1 MDFYLILKTSKVKE
15 WSTPCT
21 VQEVQ
26 QFLGLANY
34 CRRLIHNFATIAKAL
49 NQLTEKHTK
58 FQWNE
63 ECQNAFIA
71 LKTCLTSATILALPD
86 WSSPF
91 VLDTDASDTGIGAV
105 LSQIHQDGSEHVI
118 AYANRTLNKAERNYC
133 VTRKELLAVVTFMKH
148 FRQYL
153 VGDNFT
159 VRTDHG
165 ALAWLQ
171 NFRSPEG
178 QMARWLETLQGY
190 HLNIIH
196 RPGRKHNNADEWSRL
211 PCNQCGRESHLDKP
225 EEQIA
230 AISTS
235 NCTGGYSAQN
245 IRDFWLND
253 PCIGEL
259 LLARDRNQKPTRDQ
273 TRGKDLEY
281 RRLL

>member
-15 WSTPCT
+15 WPTPCT

-34 CRRLIHNFATIAKAL
+34 CRRFIHNCATIAKAL

-133 VTRKELLAVVTFMKH
+133 VTRRELLAVVTFMKH

-153 VGDNFT
+153 VGHKFT

-178 QMARWLETLQGY
+178 QMATWLETLQGY
-190 HLNIIH
+190 HFNIIH
-196 RPGRKHNNADEWSRL
+196 
-211 PCNQCGRESHLDKP
+211 
-225 EEQIA
+225 
-230 AISTS
+230 
-235 NCTGGYSAQN
+235 
-245 IRDFWLND
+245 
-253 PCIGEL
+253 
-259 LLARDRNQKPTRDQ
+259 
-273 TRGKDLEY
+273 
-281 RRLL
+281 